1 MHNSIFVYFILIFAL
16 LLFFGKISYKL
27 NLLDIPNKRK
37 THSKPTAY
45 TGGLAISICYIFA
58 LQIFNIVENNLNLI
72 LSISCLITIVGFV
85 DDKFNLNTGGK
96 LSLQIIPIF
105 YLIVLENL
113 RLTQIG
119 DYYYFN
125 LILNSFEI
133 PFTLL
138 CVLFLINAFNY
149 FDGLDGTLSFTSI
162 SVLLILYFLA
172 SEDNLKLFIIIVLLP
187 IIIFL
192 VFNFSIFNV
201 PKLFLGDSGSLLLG
215 FIISFT
221 LIYFAKEEITHP
233 ILLAWSISIFVYEFI
248 AINIFRMFNKKNI
261 FKPGLDHLHHFLFKY
276 TKSIFFTNL
285 ILFLINILFFSIGYI
300 FFIQIGPISSLISFV
315 LFFIVFIIIRNK
327 YLVKIK

>member
-1 MHNSIFVYFILIFAL
+1 M
-16 LLFFGKISYKL
+16 
-27 NLLDIPNKRK
+27 
-37 THSKPTAY
+37 
-45 TGGLAISICYIFA
+45 
-58 LQIFNIVENNLNLI
+58 
-72 LSISCLITIVGFV
+72 
-85 DDKFNLNTGGK
+85 
-96 LSLQIIPIF
+96 
-105 YLIVLENL
+105 
-113 RLTQIG
+113 
-119 DYYYFN
+119 
-125 LILNSFEI
+125 
-133 PFTLL
+133 
-138 CVLFLINAFNY
+138 
-149 FDGLDGTLSFTSI
+149 
-162 SVLLILYFLA
+162 
-172 SEDNLKLFIIIVLLP
+172 P

-192 VFNFSIFNV
+192 VFNFSIFNF

-221 LIYFAKEEITHP
+221 LIYFAKEQITHP

-248 AINIFRMFNKKNI
+248 SINIFRMFNKKNI